1 LSDKKPSNANAVTQ
15 KALFRRVIRHVNG
28 ENIITRKRREPKIL
42 IDILNAINESMGE
55 GLEYNNKLIEDPGA
69 TLTRIVT
76 RCRLSYPPTKHY
88 LRLLSDQGLVT
99 IDIYQRKRARRKK
112 DRKIKRPTVM
122 TVKMTDKG
130 YKYLEERQEA
140 ADHFLVNK

>member
-1 LSDKKPSNANAVTQ
+1 M
-15 KALFRRVIRHVNG
+15 
-28 ENIITRKRREPKIL
+28 
-42 IDILNAINESMGE
+42 IDILNAINESIGE

-76 RCRLSYPPTKHY
+76 RCRLSYPSTKHY

-112 DRKIKRPTVM
+112 GRKIKRPTVM

-130 YKYLEERQEA
+130 YKYLEERQEVP
-140 ADHFLVNK
+140 DHFLVNK